1 MMNALVLP
9 PSLQK
14 AADRLADAM
23 LDTKPM
29 IDYQQ
34 VKARYQADAELQ
46 TLIKEYLAAQQDFRA
61 RQYSGNITQAD
72 LNHLR
77 ELQSQVQSNGL
88 VMEFSLHQQAASFF
102 LADVVAGLEQL
113 IGIDFTALASAPCC

>member
-1 MMNALVLP
+1 MNALVLP

-72 LNHLR
+72 LDHLR
-77 ELQSQVQSNGL
+77 ELQSQVQLNGL

-113 IGIDFTALASAPCC
+113 IGIDFTTLATPSCC